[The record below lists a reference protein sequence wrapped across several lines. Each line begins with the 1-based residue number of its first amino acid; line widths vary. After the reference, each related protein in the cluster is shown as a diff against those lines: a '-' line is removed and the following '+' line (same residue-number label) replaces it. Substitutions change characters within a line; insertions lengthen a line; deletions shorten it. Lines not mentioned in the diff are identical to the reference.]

1 MNWLDY
7 VLIALVASSVL
18 AGLWKGL
25 ARSAIGL
32 AAVIVGFLCGLWFYG
47 VVGSFFYEY
56 LSSRRLAHLMGFLLI
71 FFGIVLAGMLLAA
84 LAARLLKW
92 AHLSWLDHLMG
103 GGFGLLRGVLVAA
116 ALLVAIM
123 AFAPKPPP
131 RSVAGSRLAPY
142 LLEAGR
148 WIVAAA
154 PYEVR
159 EGFRESYERL
169 KELGEQ
175 VLPGRAKEIVGQQ
188 F

>member
-25 ARSAIGL
+25 ARSLIGL
-32 AAVIVGFLCGLWFYG
+32 LAVVAGLFCGLWFYG
-47 VVGSFFYEY
+47 VAGSFFYEY
-56 LSSRRLAHLMGFLLI
+56 LSSKRLAHLLGFLVI
-71 FFGIVLAGMLLAA
+71 FFGVVLTGMLVAA
-84 LAARLLKW
+84 IAARLLKW
-92 AHLSWLDHLMG
+92 ARLSWLDHLLG
-103 GGFGLLRGVLVAA
+103 GGFGLLRGTLAAA
-116 ALLVAIM
+116 ALLVAAM

-131 RSVAGSRLAPY
+131 QAVARSRVAPY
-142 LLEAGR
+142 LLEAAR

-159 EGFRESYERL
+159 EGFRESYARL
-169 KELGEQ
+169 KELSQE